1 MKKLFLWAVLC
12 VAAAFS
18 SCSKHDNEIND
29 VEPPVPPETTPLAIA
44 FVEGN
49 SLQFDAN
56 ETKIVHYTI
65 TGGSDNTVVKAEL
78 QSPNNAYTVETA
90 PTSATQ
96 GTIMIT
102 AKMLSTYNRI
112 LVSVS
117 DGDQSVSAE
126 ITVSTTSKITI
137 TVETPGTLS
146 QLLADYDATKIRE
159 LTVIGNLNSLD
170 IKTLKDLSELAV
182 IDMEQVNLEVLPTD
196 AFYEKTSLKSVKLPK
211 TLKIIGDYAF
221 RNCSSLKSITIP
233 DSVTSIGD
241 YAFAYCTS
249 LTNVTIPDSVTEIG
263 GDAFYGCTSLSA
275 FYGKFASP
283 DNRCLIVDGKLVA
296 FAPAGLTSYTIPDS
310 VTEIGE
316 CAFENCKGL
325 TSVTIPDSVTE
336 IGDHVF
342 WGCSSLTS
350 ITIPDNVTSIGLG
363 AFAYCTS
370 LTNVTISDSVT
381 EIGEGTFEN
390 CSGLTSV
397 TIGNRVTTIGN
408 GAFIYCSSLTSV
420 TIPNSVTSIGYAAFS
435 KCSGLTSV
443 TIGNR
448 VTTIG
453 FHAFMNCSRLTNIYS
468 KAQTPPSLGY
478 DVFFNVSATLYVP
491 TGRAAAYAA
500 ADEWKKFTTI
510 IETEF

>member
-44 FVEGN
+44 FAEGN
-49 SLQFDAN
+49 SLQFDVD

-65 TGGSDNTVVKAEL
+65 TGGSENTVVKAEL

-182 IDMEQVNLEVLPTD
+182 LDMEQVNLEVLPTD

-211 TLKIIGDYAF
+211 TLKIIGNYVFSGCSNLRRITIPNSVTTIGSSAF
-221 RNCSSLKSITIP
+221 GRCYNLTSVTIPDGVTSIGNSTFSGCSSLTSITIP
-233 DSVTSIGD
+233 NSVTTIGD
-241 YAFAYCTS
+241 YAFHECSS
-249 LTNVTIPDSVTEIG
+249 LTSITIPNSVTTIG
-263 GDAFYGCTSLSA
+263 DSAFSRCSSLSA
-275 FYGKFASP
+275 FYGKFASS
-283 DNRCLIVDGKLVA
+283 DNRCLIVSSKLIAVA
-296 FAPAGLTSYTIPDS
+296 TADLTSYIISDRVKEIGGSAFSGCSNLISITIPDS
-310 VTEIGE
+310 VTKIGSS
-316 CAFENCKGL
+316 AFSDCVSL
-325 TSVTIPDSVTE
+325 TSIAIPDHVTE
-336 IGDHVF
+336 IDSF
-342 WGCSSLTS
+342 AFSGCSSLES
-350 ITIPDNVTSIGLG
+350 ITIPDSM
-363 AFAYCTS
+363 
-370 LTNVTISDSVT
+370 
-381 EIGEGTFEN
+381 
-390 CSGLTSV
+390 
-397 TIGNRVTTIGN
+397 TTIGMST
-408 GAFIYCSSLTSV
+408 FSS
-420 TIPNSVTSIGYAAFS
+420 
-435 KCSGLTSV
+435 
-443 TIGNR
+443 
-448 VTTIG
+448 
-453 FHAFMNCSRLTNIYS
+453 CSRLTAIYC
-468 KAQTPPSLGY
+468 KAIVPPSVSIHGA
-478 DVFFNVSATLYVP
+478 FNGVSATLYVP
-491 TGRAAAYAA
+491 TGCKAAYAA
-500 ADEWKKFTTI
+500 ATGWKSFTI
-510 IETEF
+510 IETQF